1 MYGNPIDRITI
12 NATIKFE
19 ILLSM
24 NSLVMFMKIEKQALT
39 SIDNIVLL
47 IINSLYLITS
57 ALNIIFDILIVGSC
71 ELPIPPI
78 IVPIA
83 NTIAKTIKNPIIV
96 LKILDNTFRLKI
108 EFLLIGVSFCISI
121 IFLFLDNKLPNI
133 QADNNVT
140 IILNFV

>member
-96 LKILDNTFRLKI
+96 LKSVLVFV
-108 EFLLIGVSFCISI
+108 FL
-121 IFLFLDNKLPNI
+121 
-133 QADNNVT
+133 
-140 IILNFV
+140 

>member
-1 MYGNPIDRITI
+1 MYGNPIDKITI
-12 NATIKFE
+12 IAITKLD
-19 ILLSM
+19 ILLSI
-24 NSLVMFMKIEKQALT
+24 NSFVRFITIDIQAHT
-39 SIDNIVLL
+39 SIDNITLL

-57 ALNIIFDILIVGSC
+57 ALNIMFDILIVGSC

-83 NTIAKTIKNPIIV
+83 NIIAKTIKNPIIV
-96 LKILDNTFRLKI
+96 LKILDITFRLKI

-121 IFLFLDNKLPNI
+121 IFLFRDSKLPNI